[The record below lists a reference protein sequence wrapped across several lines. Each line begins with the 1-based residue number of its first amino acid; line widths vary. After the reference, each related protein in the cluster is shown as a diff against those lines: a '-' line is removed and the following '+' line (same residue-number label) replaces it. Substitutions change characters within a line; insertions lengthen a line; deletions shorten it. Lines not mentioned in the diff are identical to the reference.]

1 LRTKKGLIK
10 FLKKIAVKLGST
22 KVKGYFYITIKKNT
36 MLDKEIDNLLKESDK
51 LAYEVENNRIGLLI
65 IEKVVQS
72 DDVNVKLALVQL
84 LNQI

>member
-1 LRTKKGLIK
+1 
-10 FLKKIAVKLGST
+10 
-22 KVKGYFYITIKKNT
+22 
-36 MLDKEIDNLLKESDK
+36 MLDKEINNLLKETDK

-84 LNQI
+84 LNEM